1 VSEPAF
7 SIGCILGRACVV
19 ITYACVREIKTA
31 RIPTFL
37 RFYSLF
43 HSNMDKTE
51 KERRIAHLLNDA
63 SAYGLKNENL
73 TLLIDEYFCA
83 NVDSGS
89 DSEGSDSDWDDRP
102 NTSATGLPSETLN
115 PSNELENQARTS
127 DNPPT
132 PATGL
137 PSEIKPSDELENK
150 ARPADNPPTPATGLP
165 IETKPSDD
173 LENQAWI
180 ADSGSEAEA
189 EFDDEVISENYGM
202 VDDASKIE
210 SVIIRTAS
218 EKLDMDLVDPPEIS
232 SRCGCSCQLF
242 NGKRCI
248 EQFSKEE
255 IDNIQLSVM
264 EMTPSEKDLLLLGII
279 CSSVNN
285 SANTMKS
292 RKKPGQQDVR
302 RHARIR
308 WFYYQHFRICRATF
322 LHIMVMSKTKLTA
335 VKKWYLKHGLLP
347 RKKLS
352 GNLKIK
358 SINKD

>member
-1 VSEPAF
+1 
-7 SIGCILGRACVV
+7 
-19 ITYACVREIKTA
+19 
-31 RIPTFL
+31 
-37 RFYSLF
+37 
-43 HSNMDKTE
+43 MDKTE

-115 PSNELENQARTS
+115 PS
-127 DNPPT
+127 
-132 PATGL
+132 
-137 PSEIKPSDELENK
+137 DELENK

-202 VDDASKIE
+202 VNDASKIE

-308 WFYYQHFRICRATF
+308 WVYYQHFRICRATF